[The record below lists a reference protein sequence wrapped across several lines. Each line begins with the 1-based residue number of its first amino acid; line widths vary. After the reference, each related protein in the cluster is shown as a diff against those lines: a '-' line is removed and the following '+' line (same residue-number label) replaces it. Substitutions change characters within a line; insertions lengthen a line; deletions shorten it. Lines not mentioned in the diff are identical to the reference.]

1 MATALAQIVCVR
13 QDGKDPRTVRE
24 MAPVADQIKAMKG
37 LTKWEGQTKRP
48 RLELWSDSGAKLD
61 PQTGEMAAPKEKPA
75 PAPVKESAP
84 AEN

>member
-13 QDGKDPRTVRE
+13 EDGKDPRTVRE
-24 MAPVADQIKAMKG
+24 MARVADQIKAMKG
-37 LTKWEGQTKRP
+37 LTKWEGQAKRP

-61 PQTGEMAAPKEKPA
+61 PQTGQPFPKPEPA